1 MHHALVIPLKL
12 TPTESEYFP
21 DVILALDSEIAKKM
35 NDLILTLN
43 KGTEIS
49 FNATI
54 VSLGHDRKTRHFHV
68 VDIKKESGFMEV
80 SELVHSQGRYADKP
94 NTFLRNALGT
104 NNPPPTNIL
113 PVMTPEPTK
122 KEEEPVKKE
131 EEVKK
136 GEEVK
141 KEEVKTEEPKKEE
154 IKSTSDDEKKE

>member
-1 MHHALVIPLKL
+1 MHHALVIPLKM

-21 DVILALDSEIAKKM
+21 DVILALDSEIANKM

-80 SELVHSQGRYADKP
+80 SELVHSQGRYADRP
-94 NTFLRNALGT
+94 NTFLRNALG
-104 NNPPPTNIL
+104 NNPAPANVL
-113 PVMTPEPTK
+113 PAGTPEA
-122 KEEEPVKKE
+122 KEEAAKK
-131 EEVKK
+131 
-136 GEEVK
+136 EEVK
-141 KEEVKTEEPKKEE
+141 KEET
-154 IKSTSDDEKKE
+154 KSATDEKKE